1 MEDNFDI
8 IVIGG
13 GPAGM
18 TAGIYAARAGMKVL
32 VIEKMMVGGQV
43 ALTSTIANYPG
54 LANVDGM
61 DLSMKMHQQMT
72 ELGVVTQYA
81 TVDSIDFYGEPKRVV
96 ASGVTYYAPA
106 IILSMGAT
114 SRGLGVPGEKEFAGR
129 GVSYCAV
136 CDGAF
141 FRNKTVVVV
150 GGGNTALQDAIYLN
164 NIVDK
169 VYLVHRRAEFRA
181 DDAVIK
187 EFEALRATPDSK
199 IECKLGYTVQKI
211 EGEGKVSNIVLRNLD
226 NQELES
232 IATDGI
238 FVAVGRSPNTELLDD
253 QITLENGY
261 IVVDESMQTNI
272 EGVFASGDINRKKLR
287 QIATAISDGAIAGTN
302 ASAFVKKLK
311 KRGQ

>member
-81 TVDSIDFYGEPKRVV
+81 TVDSIDFYGEPKSVV